1 MTVGAFAVRAVAP
14 DGTELC
20 NVCAISTGPAAALG
34 MVKRSMQG
42 WPNGTAFHVRRLAP
56 RSRDDFFGY
65 RAEVVSYDEAGS
77 ITEEQIAI
85 LRDWGRIERFD
96 EDPADARAEYDG
108 DVKFALIIAGV
119 IAGLAALQAL
129 RWLLTRPL

>member
-20 NVCAISTGPAAALG
+20 NVCAISTGPAAALAA
-34 MVKRSMQG
+34 VKRSLQG
-42 WPNGTAFHVRRLAP
+42 WPDGTFFHVRGGAP

-65 RAEVVSYDEAGS
+65 SAEVSAYDEAGS
-77 ITEEQIAI
+77 ITEEQIAM

-96 EDPADARAEYDG
+96 EDPDEALAEYDS
-108 DVKFALIIAGV
+108 DVKLALGV
-119 IAGLAALQAL
+119 ATLIAGLAALQAL
-129 RWLLTRPL
+129 RWLLS